1 MTNTNFKKKL
11 LTNIIIKMNNQDLNQ
26 YPNAQ
31 ELERVGFSKTEEGD
45 FVYTIDSPHGI
56 FIKYKFRPYA
66 HSFLCGNGKES
77 YIGYNKI
84 DINNTLEV
92 LGNKAIDWTPN
103 IENGQIW
110 TNEDY
115 VVVVSQTSISSVRF
129 NILFEHKKSKFSQ
142 FACLTHSKEEFTAR
156 YTLEEKNIKEL
167 ITDLPF

>member
-1 MTNTNFKKKL
+1 
-11 LTNIIIKMNNQDLNQ
+11 MNNQDLNQ

-45 FVYTIDSPHGI
+45 FIYIIDSPHGI
-56 FIKYKFRPYA
+56 FIKYNYMNSYPRA
-66 HSFLCGNGKES
+66 FLCGNGKDS
-77 YIGYNKI
+77 YIGCDKI

-110 TNEDY
+110 KNEDY
-115 VVVVSQTSISSVRF
+115 VVVVSQTSIASVKF
-129 NILFEHKKSKFSQ
+129 NILFEYKKSKFSP

-167 ITDLPF
+167 INGWN